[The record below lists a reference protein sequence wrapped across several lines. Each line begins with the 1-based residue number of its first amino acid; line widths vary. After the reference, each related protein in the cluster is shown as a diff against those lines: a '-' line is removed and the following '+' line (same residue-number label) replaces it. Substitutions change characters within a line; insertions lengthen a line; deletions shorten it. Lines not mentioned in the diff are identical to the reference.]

1 MTEKLIFVSCGQQ
14 TAEEKNLGTSVKQ
27 LVDSQPGYKAY
38 FAEYVQS
45 LDALATNIF
54 EGLRKCSGLIS
65 FLHDRGLVT
74 TQGHKEWGYRSSVWV
89 NQEIAILAY
98 RKQFEGIEI
107 PILVFKDEKVRLEG
121 AMTSLIVNPISM
133 KSESE
138 ILKQIES
145 WLKSTE
151 FPLSSSTNDD
161 RFLSKWEKLSST
173 SRTVI
178 SALLDEG
185 GTNVNEISIKECL
198 RERYGIDVNDTNRA
212 IRDAKE
218 EFIKTDLVKLI
229 RNIHSGDEMSVNP
242 SWKRYIAREVNK

>member
-1 MTEKLIFVSCGQQ
+1 MNKDNGNDQKLIFVSCGQQ
-14 TAEEKNLGTSVKQ
+14 TTEEKNLGTSVKQ

-45 LDALATNIF
+45 LDALAKNIL

-65 FLHDRGLVT
+65 FIHDRGLVT
-74 TQGHKEWGYRSSVWV
+74 TQGNKEWGHRSSVWV

-107 PILVFKDEKVRLEG
+107 PILVFKDKKVRLEG
-121 AMTSLIVNPISM
+121 AMTSLIVNPIPM

-151 FPLSSSTNDD
+151 FPLSSSVNDY
-161 RFLSKWEKLSST
+161 RFQSKWEKLSST

-185 GTNVNEISIKECL
+185 GTNVKESSIKVCL
-198 RERYGIDVNDTNRA
+198 REDYGMSKNEASKA
-212 IRDAKE
+212 ILDAQG
-218 EFIKTDLVKLI
+218 EFMNTDLVKLI
-229 RNIHSGDEMSVNP
+229 HN
-242 SWKRYIAREVNK
+242 